1 MSFYTE
7 LDALRAAH
15 TLLVIHTYKYTCIH
29 IIFSPSVYV
38 TFDPTEYNVN
48 EGGIAKLNLL
58 RSGYLDGI
66 TVAIYQEQHLVMW
79 IKTKWGM
86 PATIA
91 TRLGQGVVAKM
102 STMTV

>member
-1 MSFYTE
+1 MPFYAE

-38 TFDPTEYNVN
+38 TFEYNVN

-58 RSGYLDGI
+58 RSGYLDGNTVI
-66 TVAIYQEQHLVMW
+66 TVSNLSGTA
-79 IKTKWGM
+79 
-86 PATIA
+86 
-91 TRLGQGVVAKM
+91 LGNGF
-102 STMTV
+102 